1 VGLLQVKAAVEHG
14 FWFAR
19 SPEFLH
25 SDLIETLVWMRV
37 PGDILFALGA
47 VLLAL
52 FFAKLFLGRREATVA
67 AAAKEAPT
75 A

>member
-1 VGLLQVKAAVEHG
+1 VKAAVEHG

-25 SDLIETLVWMRV
+25 SDLIETLVWLRV
-37 PGDILFALGA
+37 PGDVLFALGA

-52 FFAKLFLGRREATVA
+52 FFARLFLGRREAPVGA
-67 AAAKEAPT
+67 PAKEPSGA
-75 A
+75 